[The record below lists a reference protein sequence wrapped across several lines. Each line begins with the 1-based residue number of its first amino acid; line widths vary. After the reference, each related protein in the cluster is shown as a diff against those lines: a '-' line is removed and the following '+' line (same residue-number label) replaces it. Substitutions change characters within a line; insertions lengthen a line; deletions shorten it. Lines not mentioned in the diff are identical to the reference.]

1 MIDPRLLFEGLLHA
15 YAGVGKTGK
24 PQGHE
29 HTVLAGIAVSF
40 EGKGDPKGGRA
51 VFVVLASGTKCLPA
65 ASRND
70 GLAVHDSHAEV
81 LARRTMVRWLMDEL
95 FAMYAGKPSAVLEVG
110 NTGRVCVRD
119 GVAFHLVVSGAPCG
133 DCSIVVLEG
142 SDRLDGV
149 GEPGKADQDRVS
161 GRNSFREGSRVGLDD
176 CATAASVKRHRTGA
190 KMVHVSSILPR
201 QEEVERAAQKTCVVR
216 RKPGRGLPTSSTSC
230 SDKILRWMHLGFQGC
245 LMRSLLDEPL
255 RFGSITAAAASQVAL
270 QRGVWGRQPVSR
282 LEAPVVRS
290 LSVPKKVL
298 DQHGLCSTELRVV
311 GAGNSVSWWGRSSH
325 QWKLATG
332 SLLVA
337 GAENLYSEI
346 PKASKEFREVLV
358 GKLGYRA
365 GCPSKSGATPA
376 PQFHSRVSRRSMRS
390 HFQRLIATASSAG
403 ATPSG
408 DLKMPRNLAE
418 LDDQNFKRLMC
429 PAYHAAWAELRG
441 GIDSVFSTWIR
452 K

>member
-176 CATAASVKRHRTGA
+176 CATAGEREETSHGCQDGA
-190 KMVHVSSILPR
+190 RVLHPSPPGGGGEGGPENMR
-201 QEEVERAAQKTCVVR
+201 RAAQAGQR
-216 RKPGRGLPTSSTSC
+216 
-230 SDKILRWMHLGFQGC
+230 
-245 LMRSLLDEPL
+245 
-255 RFGSITAAAASQVAL
+255 TADLFHIV
-270 QRGVWGRQPVSR
+270 QR
-282 LEAPVVRS
+282 
-290 LSVPKKVL
+290 
-298 DQHGLCSTELRVV
+298 
-311 GAGNSVSWWGRSSH
+311 
-325 QWKLATG
+325 
-332 SLLVA
+332 
-337 GAENLYSEI
+337 
-346 PKASKEFREVLV
+346 
-358 GKLGYRA
+358 
-365 GCPSKSGATPA
+365 
-376 PQFHSRVSRRSMRS
+376 
-390 HFQRLIATASSAG
+390 
-403 ATPSG
+403 
-408 DLKMPRNLAE
+408 
-418 LDDQNFKRLMC
+418 
-429 PAYHAAWAELRG
+429 
-441 GIDSVFSTWIR
+441 
-452 K
+452 